1 MATITSKH
9 GQGVKA
15 TIACASLGTAFA
27 YWVYFDT
34 PRYLYAKDQDA
45 KGDAPLERLYEKSID
60 EPVVIQAKDILTSLE
75 LERTATAGLR
85 IKDFFWDTSNMQAAR
100 RIHTGVILVGDAY
113 LMGID
118 IIFCYTTTIFQA
130 YIGPALPMASGL
142 VGAPIAITDTNV
154 GWKTWIWLLVFN
166 AIAASYRRPTLHSML
181 SEFTRACLLCPQV
194 FFTDMLVVYY
204 CCPETRGRSLEEI
217 DLIFMSERLQDTAAA
232 KQLEHGLVPEASVGD
247 TESWNEGSVVPE
259 KEI

>member
-1 MATITSKH
+1 MTILFH
-9 GQGVKA
+9 
-15 TIACASLGTAFA
+15 
-27 YWVYFDT
+27 YWSPDT

-142 VGAPIAITDTNV
+142 VGARTTILAITNFTGV
-154 GWKTWIWLLVFN
+154 VFTEKLG
-166 AIAASYRRPTLHSML
+166 RRTSML
-181 SEFTRACLLCPQV
+181 TAFSHRHHRHQRWVEDV
-194 FFTDMLVVYY
+194 
-204 CCPETRGRSLEEI
+204 
-217 DLIFMSERLQDTAAA
+217 DLAPRLQRHCCVIQTSNLAFYVIRIHPSLPAM
-232 KQLEHGLVPEASVGD
+232 S
-247 TESWNEGSVVPE
+247 TS
-259 KEI
+259 IFY